1 MFALSIFSPRKL
13 NTLKHFLVIMSVHL
27 CDTENGLC
35 SKDSLPCSASKKKIK
50 ITKYFFSTA
59 PSVVSY
65 LPTSSHRKLRR
76 IYPKLD
82 SHKTLKLR
90 TYSKIKKRCDSPFSM
105 MMTKSSI
112 TRTSNTAIFLPT
124 LWYYCSFF
132 LQFAICLAF
141 QWWFITYFQVQIMSF
156 IFFMQKEIVTVSV

>member
-1 MFALSIFSPRKL
+1 MFALSIFSQRKL

-76 IYPKLD
+76 IYPKVD
-82 SHKTLKLR
+82 FTQNPKTTYILKN
-90 TYSKIKKRCDSPFSM
+90 KEKKRCDSPFSM

-112 TRTSNTAIFLPT
+112 TRTSITAIFLPT
-124 LWYYCSFF
+124 L
-132 LQFAICLAF
+132 
-141 QWWFITYFQVQIMSF
+141 
-156 IFFMQKEIVTVSV
+156 